1 VRGFRHA
8 SPILVG
14 SDDDSERRHMS
25 RHDKRPTQWADFLK
39 HEAWAGKCFRLDVK
53 LIDGTMHSANFKF
66 TK

>member
-1 VRGFRHA
+1 
-8 SPILVG
+8 
-14 SDDDSERRHMS
+14 MS